1 MMRTKI
7 LVVDDDPIIR
17 MDIKEML
24 EEEGYHVVGEAKD
37 GEIAVEMAFKH
48 EPDLIIMDVKM
59 PKMNG
64 IKASEIIRKK
74 LDCAVLLLTAY
85 SQRDLIQDARKA
97 GVAAYLVKP
106 VTERNLF
113 PSVEM
118 AVGQKQRMDALKGNI
133 SELQHNLEARK
144 AIEIAKG
151 RLMQIRSMSEDEA
164 YRWMRKQSMTERIP
178 IEKLARRLL
187 DEEFATDCSGRLNE

>member
-1 MMRTKI
+1 MRTKI

-24 EEEGYHVVGEAKD
+24 EEEGYYVVGEAKN
-37 GEIAVEMAFKH
+37 GEVAVEMAFKH

-64 IKASEIIRKK
+64 IKASQIIQKK

-118 AVGQKQRMDALKGNI
+118 AVGQKVRIDRLKGDI
-133 SELQHNLEARK
+133 SDLEHNLEARK
-144 AIEIAKG
+144 TIDIAKG
-151 RLMQIRSMSEDEA
+151 KLMLNRSMSEDEA
-164 YRWMRKQSMTERIP
+164 YRWLRKQSMTERIP
-178 IEKLARRLL
+178 MDKLARRLL
-187 DEEFATDCSGRLNE
+187 DEEYLPDHSGQRNE

>member
-24 EEEGYHVVGEAKD
+24 EEEGYCVVGEAKN
-37 GEIAVEMAFKH
+37 GEVAVELAFRH

-64 IKASEIIRKK
+64 IKASEIIQKK

-85 SQRDLIQDARKA
+85 SQRDLIQEARKA

-118 AVGQKQRMDALKGNI
+118 AVGQKMRIDRLKGDI
-133 SELQHNLEARK
+133 SDLEHNLEARK
-144 AIEIAKG
+144 TIDIAKG
-151 RLMQIRSMSEDEA
+151 KLMLHWSMSEDEA
-164 YRWMRKQSMTERIP
+164 YRWLRKQSMTERIP
-178 IEKLARRLL
+178 MDKLARRLL
-187 DEEFATDCSGRLNE
+187 DEEYLPDHSGQRNE